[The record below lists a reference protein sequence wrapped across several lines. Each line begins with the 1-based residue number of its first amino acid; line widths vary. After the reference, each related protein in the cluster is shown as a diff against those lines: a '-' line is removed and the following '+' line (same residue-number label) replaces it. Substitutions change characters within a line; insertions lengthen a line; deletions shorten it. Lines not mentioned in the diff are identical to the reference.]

1 MFGEFSHSAI
11 SFFWVAFI
19 CAKPEVQMRVMKRI
33 GCMAISDV
41 AEFFCDFCDIEVCGF
56 NAGN

>member
-1 MFGEFSHSAI
+1 
-11 SFFWVAFI
+11 
-19 CAKPEVQMRVMKRI
+19 MRVMKRI